1 MIVAKAGEI
10 DAIHAHLRAGHEIAI
25 VTYGHCAVLDSKHV
39 DYIRADGN
47 GYRLGW
53 PGQRSVY
60 TFPDAVRY
68 VPADHT
74 IKTARRRRGLTA
86 PVPAQQENHTMT
98 DYTSILDGV
107 TQEELAATGGSS
119 GHTPYD
125 VPYIQID
132 DDGAVF
138 FGVRTIYGHSE
149 GIPER
154 IYRGVDRRYNMS
166 GNPDVEELRADLA
179 DGGAIAVLI
188 DRIKTGHS
196 TVWDGNNTVGQQ
208 TEDAVNADDELN
220 RLLSDY
226 AESGWTAWDVRD
238 WLAGLG
244 SDRAILD
251 GCGLTDMSGP
261 DAIVTVAEDLI
272 DDARNNKVVLTG
284 DVVAYLTKLRD
295 RVRQDAEYAED
306 EGA

>member
-1 MIVAKAGEI
+1 
-10 DAIHAHLRAGHEIAI
+10 
-25 VTYGHCAVLDSKHV
+25 
-39 DYIRADGN
+39 
-47 GYRLGW
+47 
-53 PGQRSVY
+53 
-60 TFPDAVRY
+60 
-68 VPADHT
+68 
-74 IKTARRRRGLTA
+74 
-86 PVPAQQENHTMT
+86 MT
-98 DYTSILDGV
+98 DYTNILDDV
-107 TQEELAATGGSS
+107 TLTDLVATGGSS

-125 VPYIQID
+125 VPYIQSD
-132 DDGAVF
+132 DDGAVRLGIRRVYSHPE
-138 FGVRTIYGHSE
+138 GV
-149 GIPER
+149 PMR
-154 IYRGVDRRYNMS
+154 IWHGVDRQYDMS

-179 DGGAIAVLI
+179 EGGAIAVLI
-188 DRIKTGHS
+188 DRIKAGHS
-196 TVWDGNNTVGQQ
+196 TVWDGNNYVGRL

-220 RLLSDY
+220 TLLSDY
-226 AESGWTAWDVRD
+226 AQSGWGAMSVGD